1 MSAETL
7 PSDST
12 LLDLLRRNSSLSIG
26 ELADALEVTATAV
39 RQRLNRLMGQGLVQ
53 RSLVRAGRGRPS
65 HAYELTGLGRKQ
77 AGSNFSDLAIVLWQ
91 ELREVKDL
99 EVRRGLLERLCRRLA
114 ERYSDQV
121 KGESVGER
129 MASLAELFQQR
140 RIPLEVESHGG
151 LPVLNALACPYP
163 DLAEKDRSICSPE
176 RLLFSELAGET
187 LRLTE
192 CRLDGDAC
200 CRFEP
205 SANSVV
211 VGT

>member
-1 MSAETL
+1 MSADSL

-12 LLDLLRRNSSLSIG
+12 LLDLLRRNASMSIG
-26 ELADALEVTATAV
+26 ELAESLEVTATAV

-65 HAYELTGLGRKQ
+65 HAYELTGLGRRQ
-77 AGSNFSDLAIVLWQ
+77 AGSNFTDLAIVLWQ
-91 ELREVKDL
+91 ELREVKDV

-114 ERYSDQV
+114 ERYADQV
-121 KGESVGER
+121 RGDSLGER
-129 MASLAELFQQR
+129 MASLAELFQRR
-140 RIPLEVESHGG
+140 RIPVEVEARGG

-163 DLAEKDRSICSPE
+163 DLAEKDRSICSLE
-176 RLLFSELAGET
+176 RMLFSELAGEA
-187 LRLTE
+187 LRLSE
-192 CRLDGDAC
+192 CRLDGDSC

-205 SANSVV
+205 